1 MRNTQGFPP
10 DPSSPPPESQAE
22 TTNNNIQKR
31 GQSKLVLQLPSFV
44 VREMRVELTR
54 RN

>member
-10 DPSSPPPESQAE
+10 DPFSPEPQAE
-22 TTNNNIQKR
+22 STNNNIQKR
-31 GQSKLVLQLPSFV
+31 GQSKLVLQLTSFV